1 MTRITPC
8 LWFDTEGEEAAAF
21 YVSLFKNSRITD
33 VSRYG
38 EAGPRPAGTV
48 MVVCFELDGQP
59 FTALNGGPE
68 FTFNEA
74 ISFQIDC
81 SSQEEVDHYWEG
93 LTAGGEEGPCGWLKD
108 RYGVS
113 WQVVPERGHRPAP
126 GPGCRAV
133 AAGDGGHDDDE
144 EDRHR
149 GREGGRR
156 QRPDPRRSYR
166 LREGQEG
173 TKVRSGPAAAA

>member
-8 LWFDTEGEEAAAF
+8 LWFDTEGEEAATF
-21 YVSLFKNSRITD
+21 YVSLFKNSRITE

-48 MVVCFELDGQP
+48 MVVSFELDGQP

-68 FTFNEA
+68 FTFSEA
-74 ISFQIDC
+74 ISLQIDC
-81 SSQEEVDHYWEG
+81 QSQEEVDYYWDG

-113 WQVVPERGHRPAP
+113 WQVVPSALITLLQ
-126 GPGCRAV
+126 
-133 AAGDGGHDDDE
+133 D
-144 EDRHR
+144 
-149 GREGGRR
+149 
-156 QRPDPRRSYR
+156 PDPGRSQR
-166 LREGQEG
+166 AMAAMMTMKKIDIAAVQ
-173 TKVRSGPAAAA
+173 AAADQG

>member
-8 LWFDTEGEEAAAF
+8 LWFDTEGEEAATF
-21 YVSLFKNSRITD
+21 YVSLFKNSRITE

-38 EAGPRPAGTV
+38 EAGPRAAGTV
-48 MVVCFELDGQP
+48 MVVSFELDGQP

-74 ISFQIDC
+74 ISLQIDC
-81 SSQEEVDHYWEG
+81 QSQEEVDYYWDG

-113 WQVVPERGHRPAP
+113 WQVVPSALITLLQ
-126 GPGCRAV
+126 
-133 AAGDGGHDDDE
+133 D
-144 EDRHR
+144 
-149 GREGGRR
+149 
-156 QRPDPRRSYR
+156 PDPGRSQR
-166 LREGQEG
+166 AMAAML
-173 TKVRSGPAAAA
+173 TMKKIDIAALHAAADQG

>member
-8 LWFDTEGEEAAAF
+8 LWFDTEGEEAATF
-21 YVSLFKNSRITD
+21 YVSLFKNSRITE

-48 MVVCFELDGQP
+48 MVVSFELDGQP

-74 ISFQIDC
+74 ISLQIDC
-81 SSQEEVDHYWEG
+81 QSQEEVDYYWDG

-113 WQVVPERGHRPAP
+113 WQVVPSALTTLLQ
-126 GPGCRAV
+126 
-133 AAGDGGHDDDE
+133 D
-144 EDRHR
+144 
-149 GREGGRR
+149 
-156 QRPDPRRSYR
+156 PDPGRSQR
-166 LREGQEG
+166 AMAAMLTMKKLDIAALQ
-173 TKVRSGPAAAA
+173 AAADQG

>member
-8 LWFDTEGEEAAAF
+8 LWFDTEGEEAATF
-21 YVSLFKNSRITD
+21 YVSLFENSRITE

-48 MVVCFELDGQP
+48 MVVSFELDGRP

-74 ISFQIDC
+74 ISLQIDC
-81 SSQEEVDHYWEG
+81 QSQEEVDYYWDG

-113 WQVVPERGHRPAP
+113 WQVVPSALTTLLQ
-126 GPGCRAV
+126 
-133 AAGDGGHDDDE
+133 D
-144 EDRHR
+144 
-149 GREGGRR
+149 
-156 QRPDPRRSYR
+156 PDPGRSQR
-166 LREGQEG
+166 AMAAMMTMKKIDIAALH
-173 TKVRSGPAAAA
+173 AAADQG

>member
-38 EAGPRPAGTV
+38 DAGPRPAGTV
-48 MVVCFELDGQP
+48 MVVAFELDGQP

-74 ISFQIDC
+74 ISLQIDC

-113 WQVVPERGHRPAP
+113 WQVVPSELPTLLQDPDAGRSQ
-126 GPGCRAV
+126 RAM
-133 AAGDGGHDDDE
+133 AAMMTMKKIDIAAV
-144 EDRHR
+144 
-149 GREGGRR
+149 
-156 QRPDPRRSYR
+156 
-166 LREGQEG
+166 
-173 TKVRSGPAAAA
+173 KAAADAS